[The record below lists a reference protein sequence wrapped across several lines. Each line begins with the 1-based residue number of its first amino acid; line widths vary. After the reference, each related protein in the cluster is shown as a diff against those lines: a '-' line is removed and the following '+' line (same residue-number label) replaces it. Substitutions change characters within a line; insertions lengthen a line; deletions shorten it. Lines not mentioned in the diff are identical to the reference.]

1 MTLFSKQ
8 IAFIDTLEDLI
19 FKELKSVINEFG
31 FVLEE
36 NIAEDQL
43 FKKGQDGNQEPLK
56 DQKTGRLGYTR
67 TTIRLKISK
76 GQPVDRITLRDEKKF
91 HPSITIEGFEDRFE
105 ISSDVTHAKFLIK
118 RYGENILKPSRE
130 NMTNFMTNYFI
141 PNIKNRIDDEIAR

>member
-1 MTLFSKQ
+1 MLFSKQ
-8 IAFIDTLEDLI
+8 IKFIDNLEDLI
-19 FKELKSVINEFG
+19 FQELKNVINQFG

-43 FKKGQDGNQEPLK
+43 FQKGQDGDGEPLK
-56 DQKTGRLGYTR
+56 DKKTGRLGYTR
-67 TTIRLKISK
+67 TTIRIKLSK

-91 HPSITIEGFEDRFE
+91 HPSIMIDAFDDRFE
-105 ISSDVTHAKFLIK
+105 VSSNVTHAKFLIA

-141 PNIKNRIDDEIAR
+141 PNIKNTINDKITR

>member
-1 MTLFSKQ
+1 MTLFTRQ
-8 IAFIDTLEDLI
+8 IAFIDKLEDI
-19 FKELKSVINEFG
+19 IYDELKNVIQQFG

-43 FKKGQDGNQEPLK
+43 FKKGQDGDGEPLK

-67 TTIRLKISK
+67 TTIRIKISK
-76 GQPVDRITLRDEKKF
+76 GQPVDRITLRDERKF
-91 HPSITIEGFEDRFE
+91 HPSITIDAFDDRFE
-105 ISSDVTHAKFLIK
+105 VSSNVTHAKFLIS

-141 PNIKNRIDDEIAR
+141 PNIKKRIDDEITK